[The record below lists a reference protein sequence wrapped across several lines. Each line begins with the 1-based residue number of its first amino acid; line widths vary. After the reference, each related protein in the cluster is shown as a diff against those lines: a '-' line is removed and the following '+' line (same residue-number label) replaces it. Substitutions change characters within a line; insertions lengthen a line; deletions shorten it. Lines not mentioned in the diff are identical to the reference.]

1 MKNVVFLSYYFP
13 PCPIFPVAGE
23 RVLRFAKYLPEFG
36 WRAIIITRYWN
47 KNDRNEISFASD
59 PNRNSIFYKHAFE
72 NFVLIRTQ
80 SKPLYSEELWQ
91 KANNLSENY
100 KFLTPIRKLV
110 SIQRRLRVMHTA
122 WGHYVFEAFSELLKK
137 FDIKV
142 IVSSVGPP
150 ETIKIGD
157 SLGEYW
163 KIPHIIDFRDPWIL
177 QFSTPLISIIKLPF
191 YKSEI
196 KKAKAII
203 ETSRTNADLDAKIL
217 RKPLHIIRNS
227 FDDEEFSKEG
237 KKETS
242 REFFTIIY
250 PGTLYDDYIPSF
262 ITLFEIIKEITT
274 KNSLVKKKLKFL
286 YYGPSTEKMDK
297 LVSMFQLNSSVK
309 INPPVPHE
317 KIPSILKMGDLL
329 FLPART
335 RKNQIG
341 IIPSKLYRYLA
352 VKKTIVVYPDT
363 MRETCEIIK
372 STNSGYI
379 CSTKEELKKTI
390 MDLFEKWDSGEN
402 ILPDIRIEQIKN
414 FSARKAT
421 EKLSAI
427 LEEVSR

>member
-1 MKNVVFLSYYFP
+1 MKNVVFLSYYFH

-36 WRAIIITRYWN
+36 WRAIIITRHWN
-47 KNDRNEISFASD
+47 KNDRNEISSASD
-59 PNRNSIFYKHAFE
+59 PNRNSILYKYAFE

-91 KANNLSENY
+91 KANNISDNY
-100 KFLTPIRKLV
+100 KFLTPIRKIV

-122 WGHYVFEAFSELLKK
+122 WGHYVFEAFSELSKK

-157 SLGEYW
+157 SLGKYW

-196 KKAKAII
+196 DKAKAII
-203 ETSRTNADLDAKIL
+203 ETSRTNADLDSKIL

-242 REFFTIIY
+242 GDFFKIIY

-309 INPPVPHE
+309 INSPVPPE

-329 FLPART
+329 FLPA
-335 RKNQIG
+335 IG
-341 IIPSKLYRYLA
+341 QKYHSGVIPSKLYRYLA
-352 VKKTIVVYPDT
+352 ALKPILIYPDT
-363 MRETCEIIK
+363 MEEASYIVR
-372 STNSGYI
+372 STRSGFI
-379 CSTKEELKKTI
+379 CSTKDDLKSTLIELFNRWKN
-390 MDLFEKWDSGEN
+390 GGN
-402 ILPDIRIEQIKN
+402 IKININMEQIKN